1 MRLHQ
6 LPSSPPGSHKRTKR
20 KGIGEGSGHGKTST
34 RGNKGQRARSGS
46 VGVHLGFQGGA
57 IPLYRTLPHRGFNQ
71 YKFRTVFNVIN
82 LRDLSKLEG
91 NIVNGKSLVEAGL
104 IRDNSNP
111 IKLLG
116 DGEVTQS
123 YTVTV
128 SKVSAS
134 AKAKIEAAGGSVTV
148 SL

>member
-57 IPLYRTLPHRGFNQ
+57 IPLYRTLPHRGFNN
-71 YKFRTVFNVIN
+71 YRSKIIFNVVN
-82 LRDLSKLEG
+82 LRDLSKLKTSE
-91 NIVNGKSLVEAGL
+91 VNSQTLSAAGL
-104 IRDNSNP
+104 IRNDGNP
-111 IKLLG
+111 VKLLG
-116 DGEVTQS
+116 DGDVTS
-123 YTVTV
+123 KYIVSV
-128 SKVSAS
+128 SKVSSS
-134 AKAKIEAAGGSVTV
+134 AKAKIESLGGSVN
-148 SL
+148 LI

>member
-57 IPLYRTLPHRGFNQ
+57 IPLYRTLPHRGFNN
-71 YKFRTVFNVIN
+71 YRSKIVFNVVN
-82 LRDLSKLEG
+82 LRDLSKLKTSD
-91 NIVNGKSLVEAGL
+91 VNAQTLVAAGL
-104 IRDNSNP
+104 IRADGNP
-111 IKLLG
+111 VKLLG
-116 DGEVTQS
+116 DGDIS
-123 YTVTV
+123 AKYNVTV
-128 SKVSAS
+128 SKISSS
-134 AKAKIEAAGGSVTV
+134 AKAKIESLGGSVN
-148 SL
+148 LI